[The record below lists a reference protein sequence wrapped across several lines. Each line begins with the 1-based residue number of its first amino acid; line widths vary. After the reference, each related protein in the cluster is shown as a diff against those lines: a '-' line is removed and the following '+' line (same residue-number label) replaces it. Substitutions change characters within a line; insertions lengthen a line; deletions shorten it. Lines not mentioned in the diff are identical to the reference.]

1 MLHKARTFLNTITV
15 IHIEVHRKTYY
26 YVIKN
31 RFLYHKLKIE
41 QHLHSTFPF
50 ELLLFFFLFWII
62 WKVFRIDLKII
73 NFLFDILTAIWNNFY
88 FFKNRTGQWKRRKLM
103 GNVSVERSGKCK
115 WLYLFNHINR
125 TRYNLLNFR

>member
-50 ELLLFFFLFWII
+50 ELLLFFFFILNN
-62 WKVFRIDLKII
+62 LKSVPDRFE
-73 NFLFDILTAIWNNFY
+73 NY
-88 FFKNRTGQWKRRKLM
+88 KL
-103 GNVSVERSGKCK
+103 S
-115 WLYLFNHINR
+115 F
-125 TRYNLLNFR
+125 